1 MKRTGQSDRRVL
13 ALLALGAAS
22 ACASSGSGSPESE
35 WTPLLTA
42 ERHADWEMTAFG
54 GEGEIEAEDGLLVFE
69 MGSPLT
75 GLHWAGGELPRWDFE
90 LEVSACR
97 LAGTD
102 FFCGLTFPVGES
114 HATLILG
121 GWGGALTGLSCIDGA
136 DASMN
141 ETTAFIAYEQGR
153 EGTELD
159 IVGLRPGLVA
169 GDEVS
174 PGPHAELW
182 RRFWDYANDRELAE
196 RAGLR
201 AVHGEAPFTEL
212 RPGGRYSVELRASG
226 GLSIRPE

>member
-1 MKRTGQSDRRVL
+1 MKRTGRSDRRVL

-153 EGTELD
+153 EVTARVRVTRRRITTWLDGELLHEVELAGKTID
-159 IVGLRPGLVA
+159 LRPEVLLSRPLGVA
-169 GDEVS
+169 
-174 PGPHAELW
+174 A
-182 RRFWDYANDRELAE
+182 FQT

-201 AVHGEAPFTEL
+201 ALRMRRVGE
-212 RPGGRYSVELRASG
+212 R
-226 GLSIRPE
+226 

>member
-1 MKRTGQSDRRVL
+1 MKRTGLSDRRLL

-22 ACASSGSGSPESE
+22 ACAGTGSGSPESE

-42 ERHADWEMTAFG
+42 ERRADWETTAFG
-54 GEGEIEAEDGLLVFE
+54 GEGEIDAEDGLLVFE

-75 GLHWAGGELPRWDFE
+75 GLHWVGGELPRWDFE

-153 EGTELD
+153 EVTARVRVTRRRITTWLDGELLHEVELAGKT
-159 IVGLRPGLVA
+159 IGLRPEVLLSRPLGVA
-169 GDEVS
+169 
-174 PGPHAELW
+174 A
-182 RRFWDYANDRELAE
+182 FQT

-201 AVHGEAPFTEL
+201 AL
-212 RPGGRYSVELRASG
+212 RMRRVSEQ
-226 GLSIRPE
+226 